1 VQRLCPWP
9 EGSLLYFVI
18 AEKRYAYDIEYAAM
32 SDGQSAL
39 GIGIPQS
46 RVVCGVVMVCDALQD
61 FADQS
66 A

>member
-1 VQRLCPWP
+1 
-9 EGSLLYFVI
+9 
-18 AEKRYAYDIEYAAM
+18 M